1 MELGEKRRNGGKWEE
16 IYTWETILNG
26 IIVRLR
32 IFDILTNNRFSS
44 QLLEL
49 TMLPM

>member
-1 MELGEKRRNGGKWEE
+1 VEVSGDGTWGEKEERREVGGG

-32 IFDILTNNRFSS
+32 VFDILTNNGFRHNC
-44 QLLEL
+44 
-49 TMLPM
+49 